1 MGALRALAAGVLVL
15 ALASGCQGA
24 SDSTNKT
31 SNDHR
36 PASAPTSGTTSR
48 PGDDMWQIPNRLVA
62 GPMELAGYAD
72 HVSVRSGE
80 PFRLFVTSS
89 AHAFTV
95 RAFRIGWYGGA
106 GAKLIWAS
114 PELPGTTQPKPIL
127 TKERMVT
134 AINWS
139 PTTTVQTKDW
149 PAGSY
154 LLLLRASN
162 GKETYVPIVV
172 RSGTARGA
180 VLIVSGVNTDEAY
193 NGWGGYDLYVGAHKH
208 SHDQRSLMVTFDRPY
223 GYNPARGVLHDNL
236 PLVQLAERSRVP
248 LAYATSVDLQADPG
262 LLSGARAIV
271 FGGHDEYWSLPMRQ
285 AVTRARDAGTNLA
298 FLGAN
303 SVYRR
308 IRYAADPHGPNRII
322 VDYKDAGLDPI
333 HNAPDTTVNWRQNP
347 YPDPENS
354 LVGMLYECHPARGAF
369 TVREPDFFLF
379 AGTGAKAGSA
389 YPGLVGNEA
398 DRAYPIAG
406 TPANLQVVAH
416 SPTTCDERHTFSD
429 ATYYTVKSGAGVFA
443 TGSIE
448 WVRALQGPDREYGVT
463 PVSTAFAQKVTLNLF
478 TALAAGPMGR
488 THPAVGNLPAVRDL
502 ASTTTGTGGP
512 IGSSAAPGSD

>member
-1 MGALRALAAGVLVL
+1 MGVARTLAAGVMLL
-15 ALASGCQGA
+15 ALATGCQGA
-24 SDSTNKT
+24 SDATNNTPKEGQA
-31 SNDHR
+31 SSAVPAYR
-36 PASAPTSGTTSR
+36 PIGAPDTEWR
-48 PGDDMWQIPNRLVA
+48 IPGRLVA

-89 AHAFTV
+89 APAFTI

-106 GAKLIWAS
+106 GAKLIWTS
-114 PELPGTTQPKPIL
+114 PAVPGKRQPPPLL
-127 TKERMVT
+127 TKDRMIT

-139 PTTTVQTKDW
+139 PTTTVQTRDW

-154 LLLLRASN
+154 LLLLRAST
-162 GKETYVPIVV
+162 GKEAYVPIVI
-172 RSGTARGA
+172 RSGTARDA
-180 VLIVSGVNTDEAY
+180 VLVVSGVNTDEAY
-193 NGWGGYDLYVGAHKH
+193 NGWGGYNLYVGLPKH
-208 SHDQRSLMVTFDRPY
+208 SHERRSLMVTFDRPY

-236 PLVQLAERSRVP
+236 PLVQLAERSGVR
-248 LAYATSVDLQADPG
+248 LAYATSADLQADPG
-262 LLSGARAIV
+262 LLDGARAIV

-285 AVTRARDAGTNLA
+285 AVTKARDAGTNLA

-322 VDYKDAGLDPI
+322 VDYKDSRLDPI
-333 HNAPDTTVNWRQNP
+333 HHAPDTTVNWGQNP

-354 LVGMLYECHPARGAF
+354 LVGMLYECHPASGAF
-369 TVREPDFFLF
+369 TIREPNFFLF

-398 DRAYPIAG
+398 DRAYPVAG

-416 SPTTCDERHTFSD
+416 SPTTCGKRHTFSD

-443 TGSIE
+443 TGTIE
-448 WVRALQGPDREYGVT
+448 WVRALEGPDPTYGVG
-463 PVSTAFAQKVTLNLF
+463 PAASAFAQKVTLNLF

-488 THPAVGNLPAVRDL
+488 IHPAIGNLTAVRQDL
-502 ASTTTGTGGP
+502 RVP
-512 IGSSAAPGSD
+512 